1 MKRGIGIIFS
11 FFGFLFFFAGLYVLP
26 MGSDIYLYFF
36 IEIVAKG
43 DWLLGDILANI
54 FALGLIAFGLILI
67 RIGKKEKNKEVSK

>member
-1 MKRGIGIIFS
+1 MKRLGILFS

-26 MGSDIYLYFF
+26 IGSDIYLYFF

-43 DWLLGDILANI
+43 DWLLGDVLANI

>member
-1 MKRGIGIIFS
+1 MKRGIGVLFS

-26 MGSDIYLYFF
+26 IGSDIYLYFF
-36 IEIVAKG
+36 IEVVAKG
-43 DWLLGDILANI
+43 DWLLGDILANV

>member
-1 MKRGIGIIFS
+1 MKRLGILFS

-26 MGSDIYLYFF
+26 IGSDIYLYFF
-36 IEIVAKG
+36 IEVVAKG